1 MTIFLKIISRGSRGK
16 PLHEG
21 MGSFSLAIVRKY
33 RSSNTS
39 YYMAHI
45 IHVTH
50 SFQCF
55 KYVITCNVKCSKRL
69 LNFSAL
75 SVKTVWTFG
84 HKSPFHSLIF
94 FFCILSINHLTC
106 HKSACYY
113 IPLSSCWMISWN
125 CFDWHCMVIILEK
138 KSMGP
143 IITIFPSM
151 YSLACGSILITFSI
165 AAS

>member
-1 MTIFLKIISRGSRGK
+1 MLFYLAMGISKKCKCFHNSALNNTDDNIPQDHIERSRGK

-33 RSSNTS
+33 RSSNTG

-55 KYVITCNVKCSKRL
+55 KYVITCNVKCSERL
-69 LNFSAL
+69 LNFSAV
-75 SVKTVWTFG
+75 SVKTAWTFG

-94 FFCILSINHLTC
+94 FFAYYQSTSSHVTNLHATTFHYHLVEWFRE
-106 HKSACYY
+106 
-113 IPLSSCWMISWN
+113 I
-125 CFDWHCMVIILEK
+125 V
-138 KSMGP
+138 
-143 IITIFPSM
+143 
-151 YSLACGSILITFSI
+151 LIGI
-165 AAS
+165 AW